1 MERLIRKILREEFN
15 YKEKIFNLLNSG
27 QDENIEMVKYL
38 SEGQGYDLIELLLEY
53 FQEYDDLQY
62 VNIFN
67 NLNLTEEEKEKILK
81 HIYGDDHKIFFGEDI
96 YIQDSYGNEI
106 FVAYHDGYW
115 EKFEYEIGYR
125 SGELTGIYSNYIYY
139 ENSNG
144 FWEKREYDDNGEMI
158 YSENSDGYWEKYG
171 YDDKN
176 EYVIYHET
184 SDGYI
189 KDYR

>member
-1 MERLIRKILREEFN
+1 MKRLIRKILREQFN

-27 QDENIEMVKYL
+27 NGGLIEMVKYI
-38 SEGQGYDLIELLLEY
+38 SEGQGYNLIELLLEY

-81 HIYGDDHKIFFGEDI
+81 HIYGDDHKIFFGENI

-115 EKFEYEIGYR
+115 DKFEYEIGYR
-125 SGELTGIYSNYIYY
+125 AGELTGINSNYIYY

-144 FWEKREYDDNGEMI
+144 YWEKREYDDKGNVI
-158 YSENSDGYWEKYG
+158 YVEYDDGWWEKWE
-171 YDDKN
+171 YDDKGKR
-176 EYVIYHET
+176 IYWEN
-184 SDGYI
+184 SNGI
-189 KDYR
+189 INDYR